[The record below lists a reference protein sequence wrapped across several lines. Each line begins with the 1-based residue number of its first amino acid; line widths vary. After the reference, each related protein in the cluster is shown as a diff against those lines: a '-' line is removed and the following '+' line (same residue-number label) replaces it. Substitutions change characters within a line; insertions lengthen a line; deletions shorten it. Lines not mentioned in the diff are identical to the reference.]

1 MDVTSLPTP
10 SPDSAGMAL
19 VWKTLQDISDAASH
33 AQAPTYENGWGVAI
47 KALVVVM
54 ALGVV
59 ALFVLSGA
67 IVYIFKQWKS
77 SQDTGI
83 AALSS
88 SKDRA
93 KQELMQILKTEL
105 GNSRAANL
113 ADSAKIGAIL
123 EKHGDAINLIILDLA
138 LIGQKT
144 KMHIKSTPTKETKE
158 PPQEGG

>member
-1 MDVTSLPTP
+1 MEPP
-10 SPDSAGMAL
+10 KPDSAGMAL
-19 VWKTLQDISDAASH
+19 VWKLLQDMADAGHH

-47 KALVVVM
+47 KALIVVM
-54 ALGVV
+54 ALGVL
-59 ALFVLSGA
+59 ALFILSGA
-67 IVYIFKQWKS
+67 IVYIFRQWQA
-77 SQDTGI
+77 SQNAGI

-88 SKDRA
+88 SKDKA
-93 KQELMQILKTEL
+93 KQELLQILRTEL
-105 GNSRAANL
+105 GISRAANL